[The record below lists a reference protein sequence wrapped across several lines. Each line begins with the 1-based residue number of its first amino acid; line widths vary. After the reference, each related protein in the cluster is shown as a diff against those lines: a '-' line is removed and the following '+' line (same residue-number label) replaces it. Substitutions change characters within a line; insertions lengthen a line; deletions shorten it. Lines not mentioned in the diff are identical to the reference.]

1 MSWVEIMVMHNKY
14 GRLIQLITGRFRF
27 KILIMSVFLFK
38 VHSLDHIPQSSSWT
52 EMLFLVDKY

>member
-14 GRLIQLITGRFRF
+14 GRLNQLITGRFRF

-52 EMLFLVDKY
+52 EMLF